1 VSRSGEIAVAH
12 FNDYRIEVWDLSGT
26 HLRTLEREAAW
37 FPPGGEAGSPSAD
50 RQARPN
56 AGLWTPRFDEHG
68 RLWTFARVA
77 DGDWADALETGPDP
91 YGRPRMG
98 VPQGSQSDLYDSM
111 IEVLDPATG
120 RLLAST
126 RIDAALGFLLPGG
139 YAASY
144 REDDG
149 GNPFIDI
156 WRMEVVEESAGGRSP
171 GSLPEEGLIRRMTGW
186 VSRAGRLRAPATA
199 AHEGGRS
206 GRAVEPPSVTW
217 PTPLAGS

>member
-1 VSRSGEIAVAH
+1 
-12 FNDYRIEVWDLSGT
+12 
-26 HLRTLEREAAW
+26 
-37 FPPGGEAGSPSAD
+37 
-50 RQARPN
+50 
-56 AGLWTPRFDEHG
+56 
-68 RLWTFARVA
+68 
-77 DGDWADALETGPDP
+77 
-91 YGRPRMG
+91 MG

-186 VSRAGRLRAPATA
+186 VSRAGRWRAPATA
-199 AHEGGRS
+199 APEGGRS

-217 PTPLAGS
+217 PSPLAGS